1 MSKIKIHLQLLN
13 IAVFSLFL
21 FTFGCMSWE
30 KGWDQIEKPQK
41 KGEVDELMAKS
52 KEQIGR
58 ADNKE
63 KVMELIDTYETILE
77 IDPVHYEALWSLGR
91 YYNLMG
97 YAYSNDEK
105 EKEVSYMNAIKFC
118 EQAMYTNPEFKSL
131 VDKGEI
137 VWNACSVLSKN
148 EMAAMWYWYTGVG
161 TYWKE
166 CLGILGKLLNLHWA
180 KRLDKVTTIMLKTDP
195 AWGGGLPYFGRAMY
209 YIILPGFLGGDMKK
223 AEVLLDKAFEAGPNW
238 LYTRW
243 GRAKYF
249 HTKNKDKGAFKKD
262 LEWLIAQDPFKADSP
277 YPWNV
282 YYQMDAKDMLA
293 HIEDKF

>member
-1 MSKIKIHLQLLN
+1 MSKIKIHLLLLN
-13 IAVFSLFL
+13 IAMFSLFL
-21 FTFGCMSWE
+21 FTFSCMSWE
-30 KGWDQIEKPQK
+30 EGWNQIEKPK
-41 KGEVDELMAKS
+41 KTGEVNELIAKA
-52 KEQIGR
+52 KEQIGQ

-77 IDPVHYEALWSLGR
+77 IDPVNYEALWSLGR

-97 YAYSNDEK
+97 YAYSNDKREK
-105 EKEVSYMNAIKFC
+105 AACYMNAIKFC
-118 EQAMYTNPEFKSL
+118 EQAMYTNAEFKSV
-131 VDKGEI
+131 VDKGET

-148 EMAAMWYWYTGVG
+148 EIAAMWYWYTGAG

-166 CLGILGKLLNLHWA
+166 CLGKFGKLVNLHWA
-180 KRLDKVTTIMLKTDP
+180 IRLNKVTTIMLKTDP
-195 AWGGGLPYFGRAMY
+195 VWGGGLPYFGRAMY
-209 YIILPGFLGGDMKK
+209 YIILPGFLGGDMKR
-223 AEVLLDKAFEAGPNW
+223 AEVLLNKAFEAGPNW

-249 HTKNKDKGAFKKD
+249 YTKNKDKEAFKKD

-282 YYQMDAKDMLA
+282 YYQRDAKDMLA
-293 HIEDKF
+293 HIKDNF